1 MAATTT
7 QGPRGMMTRL
17 HFDPRAI
24 EMVSRLWGKVV
35 GLLKRLDDFV
45 DRSARTTSTACSMS
59 GSASSGGGRA
69 MSAELLKRAC
79 ELALARGHEF
89 VVSFETDINRYVART
104 YHEQQ
109 RTFWGDG
116 DTADEA
122 LLAFIAEIDPDAPG
136 E

>member
-7 QGPRGMMTRL
+7 QDPRATITRL
-17 HFDPRAI
+17 RFDPRAI
-24 EMVSRLWGKVV
+24 ETVSRLWGKVV

-45 DRSARTTSTACSMS
+45 DGSARTTSTARSMS
-59 GSASSGGGRA
+59 GSVRGGGGRA

-104 YHEQQ
+104 YHEQE

-122 LLAFIAEIDPDAPG
+122 LLAFIAEIDPGAAG
-136 E
+136 